1 MAIRKTPRYKHGID
15 MTPMVDLGFLLV
27 SFFMMMTQFTP
38 PDPVQVSIPGST
50 ADSKLPD
57 TNVITVLISKEGSA
71 YFMMDRKKVLRSL
84 GKILNARWRLA
95 LTGDELDLFSHQA
108 GFGVPASGLKD
119 FLNLPDEVK
128 KNTVFPGIPMDPGN
142 NELSEWLKY
151 AKAANPEAR
160 VVIKGDR
167 LAPYPVI
174 KKVMDTMQDLDIN
187 RFSLI
192 TDRSKK
198 NKG

>member
-1 MAIRKTPRYKHGID
+1 MAVRKTPRYKHGID

-38 PDPVQVSIPGST
+38 PDPVQVSIPSST

-57 TNVITVLISKEGSA
+57 TNIITVLISKEGGV
-71 YFMMDRKKVLRSL
+71 YFMTDRKKVLKSL
-84 GKILNARWRLA
+84 GKILSAKWRLSF
-95 LTGDELDLFSHQA
+95 TENELDLFSHQA
-108 GFGVPASGLKD
+108 SFGVPASGLKEYLTLSD
-119 FLNLPDEVK
+119 DVK

-151 AKAANPEAR
+151 SRIANPKAR
-160 VVIKGDR
+160 IVIKGDR

-192 TDRSKK
+192 TDKE
-198 NKG
+198 

>member
-1 MAIRKTPRYKHGID
+1 MAVRKTPRYKHGID

-38 PDPVQVSIPGST
+38 PDPVQVSIPSST

-57 TNVITVLISKEGSA
+57 ANIITVLISKEGSA

-84 GKILNARWRLA
+84 GKILNAKWHLA
-95 LTGDELDLFSHQA
+95 LTRDELDSFSHQA
-108 GFGVPASGLKD
+108 SFGVPASGLKEY
-119 FLNLPDEVK
+119 LILPDDVK

-151 AKAANPEAR
+151 AKAANPRAR
-160 VVIKGDR
+160 IVIKGDR

-192 TDRSKK
+192 TDRSNKK
-198 NKG
+198 EG

>member
-38 PDPVQVSIPGST
+38 PDPVQVSIPSST

-57 TNVITVLISKEGSA
+57 TNIITVLISKEGSA

-84 GKILNARWRLA
+84 GKILNAKWHLA
-95 LTGDELDLFSHQA
+95 LSEDELDLFSHQA
-108 GFGVPASGLKD
+108 SFGVPASGLKD
-119 FLNLPDEVK
+119 FLILPDDVK
-128 KNTVFPGIPMDPGN
+128 KNTVFPGIPIDPGN

-151 AKAANPEAR
+151 AKAANPKAR
-160 VVIKGDR
+160 IVIKGDR

-192 TDRSKK
+192 TDTEKR
-198 NKG
+198 NQG